1 MKPLLLIG
9 ALVALLGIV
18 TLAFPAFRTRDTKDV
33 AKLGD
38 VTIQSH
44 ENVLHVIP
52 PTASIA
58 AIVLGGGL
66 MVPRLRIDFSLM
78 ANSRWSTQLE

>member
-1 MKPLLLIG
+1 MKSLVIIG
-9 ALVALLGIV
+9 ALLVLLGIAA
-18 TLAFPAFRTRDTKDV
+18 LAYPAFWTRDTKEV

-52 PTASIA
+52 PIASIGP
-58 AIVLGGGL
+58 IVIGGGL
-66 MVPRLRIDFSLM
+66 ILAGVVLKGRD
-78 ANSRWSTQLE
+78 

>member
-9 ALVALLGIV
+9 ALVALLGVV

-52 PTASIA
+52 PTASIV

-66 MVPRLRIDFSLM
+66 MLAGVVLKGRD
-78 ANSRWSTQLE
+78 